1 MIKTETDMYWVPEYN
16 FMDDVTKDFQCKDR
30 VLVYDHTLREGEQ
43 TPGVVFS
50 DYEKISIA
58 ERLADLG
65 VDFVEMNVTTSD
77 RDFAVAKEIAGGLK
91 KAKLCSLSRRK
102 KADIDKVAAAGC
114 YGIALEGPG
123 NPWLSAQ
130 ILKSDF
136 IPVRYASF
144 FSQQTPA

>member
-1 MIKTETDMYWVPEYN
+1 
-16 FMDDVTKDFQCKDR
+16 
-30 VLVYDHTLREGEQ
+30 
-43 TPGVVFS
+43 
-50 DYEKISIA
+50 
-58 ERLADLG
+58 
-65 VDFVEMNVTTSD
+65 MNVTTSD

-136 IPVRYASF
+136 NQALKDTQECIAIRFGPSR
-144 FSQQTPA
+144 